1 MPLPDLDHDIAPIP
15 RSREENQERYVKPHS
30 LQPNDLAN
38 NFCRAF
44 IAASR
49 RKDRSLDARL
59 ESANRASMLHKKRTG
74 KAFHITKDIVEKEA
88 MYEEVDERYQE
99 KRIRMLQD
107 QNKQIEQQFNRH
119 LLAALAAR
127 SYNSA
132 SSIHSRRSSH
142 MAPRPS
148 IDGGPRKMS
157 LDLSNIRSSF
167 SQGSGSQGQSHLAS
181 PMTTSDGYILSP
193 TASYNPSGQS
203 YMACMNGS
211 ETPYSNMM
219 AGGAPSGLPAYVG
232 EQTPMWDSQV
242 PAWGGMQQQIPTPG
256 QTPTDTHAV
265 QAWQQQ
271 MMQQAQMPDTAIQ
284 MRQFRDRLAS
294 APELSLHHAA
304 PPPLPSGS
312 TSGPTGH
319 GPSHGHSRGQSQPS
333 NNFHNLQLL
342 TQSTHFAGSQVAPS
356 SVSSPKMEA
365 QSAGTHSTPDFCP
378 TPNTPLSPTAT
389 MQATMSPD
397 GKAEGDGTMVSHEGL
412 DPDFTDFSQF
422 ALHLGNSTVP
432 LSDRDQH
439 FVFDDYLAVNDDFT
453 SVSC

>member
-1 MPLPDLDHDIAPIP
+1 MPFPDIDHDIAPIP
-15 RSREENQERYVKPHS
+15 RSREENQE
-30 LQPNDLAN
+30 
-38 NFCRAF
+38 RAF

-74 KAFHITKDIVEKEA
+74 KAFHITKEIVEKEA

-142 MAPRPS
+142 MTPRPS
-148 IDGGPRKMS
+148 IDGGSSKMS

-181 PMTTSDGYILSP
+181 PMPTSDSYVLSP
-193 TASYNPSGQS
+193 AASSFDQSGQS
-203 YMACMNGS
+203 YMTCMDGS
-211 ETPYSNMM
+211 ESSFSNMM
-219 AGGAPSGLPAYVG
+219 TGPSGLPAYVG
-232 EQTPMWDSQV
+232 QNTPMWNTQA
-242 PAWGGMQQQIPTPG
+242 PAWSGMQQQIPTPG
-256 QTPTDTHAV
+256 QTPTDANAV

-271 MMQQAQMPDTAIQ
+271 MMQQSQMPDTATQ
-284 MRQFRDRLAS
+284 MRHFRDRLAS
-294 APELSLHHAA
+294 APELSLQHAA

-312 TSGPTGH
+312 ISGPTTG
-319 GPSHGHSRGQSQPS
+319 HGHSRGQSQPS
-333 NNFHNLQLL
+333 NSFHNLQLL
-342 TQSTHFAGSQVAPS
+342 TQSTHLTGSHVAPS

-365 QSAGTHSTPDFCP
+365 QSADTHSTPDFCP

-389 MQATMSPD
+389 MQAKMSPD
-397 GKAEGDGTMVSHEGL
+397 DKAGGNGTMVSHEGL
-412 DPDFTDFSQF
+412 DPDFSDFSQF

-432 LSDRDQH
+432 LSDRDHQ
-439 FVFDDYLAVNDDFT
+439 FVFDDYLNVNDDYT
-453 SVSC
+453 SVPC